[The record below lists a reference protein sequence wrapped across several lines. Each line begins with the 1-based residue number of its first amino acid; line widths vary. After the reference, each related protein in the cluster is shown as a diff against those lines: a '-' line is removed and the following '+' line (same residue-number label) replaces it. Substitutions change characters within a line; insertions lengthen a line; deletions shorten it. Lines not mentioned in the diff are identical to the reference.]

1 MDIHPELA
9 KLRQEYERITS
20 DFEHGHIQ
28 EEEAKSALGNL
39 WVFDDTGAAWGI
51 DLYGRFVRQSSPHAE
66 VIPASPHSFGVHL
79 EDGSARRTV
88 IDGQEWVIPE
98 NLPASSETGMR
109 EMQRH
114 KKTLKERLGSI
125 PIGDRTKGLIQNN
138 RSTLIVIAVLF
149 FIFIGVKMAGDN
161 ATPLNTATTQVAQ
174 NTTTV
179 TQERLNEILQSLLDP
194 GLTQNVVVEQ
204 VTLELATEISNKL
217 SALSMTGSLNAY
229 EEGIVVV
236 SPEGNVTAQ
245 LAWSLVLENDV
256 WRVERISTLFSQ

>member
-28 EEEAKSALGNL
+28 EDEAKSALGNL

-51 DLYGRFVRQSSPHAE
+51 DLYGRFVRQASPHAE
-66 VIPASPHSFGVHL
+66 VIPASPHSFGTHL
-79 EDGSARRTV
+79 EDGSTTKTV

-98 NLPASSETGMR
+98 NMPASSETGMR
-109 EMQRH
+109 ELHRH
-114 KKTLKERLGSI
+114 KKTIKERFESI

-149 FIFIGVKMAGDN
+149 FIFMGVKLAGDN
-161 ATPLNTATTQVAQ
+161 ATPLNTETTQAAQ
-174 NTTTV
+174 GVTTV

-194 GLTQNVVVEQ
+194 NLTQSVVVEQ
-204 VTLELATEISNKL
+204 VTPELATEISNKL
-217 SALSMTGSLNAY
+217 SALSMTGTLNAA
-229 EEGIVVV
+229 EGGVVVV

-245 LAWSLVLENDV
+245 LAWSLVLENGV
-256 WRVERISTLFSQ
+256 WRLERVSTLFNQ